1 MPKYKDL
8 VLFDFSSNS
17 RTVKKGQLLIVEHRH
32 PRFAAIKLGTVKS
45 ASHGHHY
52 DEMEFDYHIYYDELL
67 DGRINKKSMISKE
80 VEYGG

>member
-17 RTVKKGQLLIVEHRH
+17 RTVKKGQLLIVENRH
-32 PRFAAIKLGTVKS
+32 SRFAAIKLGTVKS
-45 ASHGHHY
+45 SNHGYHH

-67 DGRINKKSMISKE
+67 DGRIEKADDF
-80 VEYGG
+80 